1 VSSVMFGEKTTHG
14 GNHSMKIKQKKKNK
28 KQE

>member
-1 VSSVMFGEKTTHG
+1 MFGEKTTHG